1 MRFPGGA
8 VGNFYH
14 FGKSGYGF
22 DFAEIDQYHDGKV
35 PKRARGLENSRI
47 KKNQHQD
54 YIDDFIQ
61 LAQETNSKAVLVA
74 NLFVDNNDILLMIEK
89 LVTNNIEVVGVEL
102 GSELSNRSYFTK
114 GYTIEDYIVSAKRCS
129 KKIKDKYPNLK
140 TAVVVAPLGKRKGHR
155 HNVWNEKLSKLDFY
169 DAIIIHSY
177 AKVIN
182 GKDKEGQMVFEEAEG
197 KNKTEA
203 FEIYKNRAIDYLTNE
218 YPKQVQEYVRI
229 FNKPIW
235 VTEWNLQMSKTTGNT
250 LLQSLFVANY
260 LLELLSSPDLKNNFT
275 FSFSSNKKLGILGGV
290 AAAIAIIVIVGF
302 TAINTP
308 IDSTVSSTASN
319 PLLVNIDQTTYQR
332 ADIISISGDT
342 NSYTK
347 SVELSIENTN
357 GVKIWKEIINP
368 KNDGQFST
376 LIIAGGGGWENNGVY
391 TLKAVQ
397 DDLASEIEFKI
408 IA

>member
-1 MRFPGGA
+1 LTFITDLDDLIRHHHGD
-8 VGNFYH
+8 VKKLREIRDTVRHDNFITTEDKNYVESLITMH
-14 FGKSGYGF
+14 
-22 DFAEIDQYHDGKV
+22 
-35 PKRARGLENSRI
+35 L
-47 KKNQHQD
+47 KNQPLDKSLSHKRS
-54 YIDDFIQ
+54 
-61 LAQETNSKAVLVA
+61 ET
-74 NLFVDNNDILLMIEK
+74 
-89 LVTNNIEVVGVEL
+89 
-102 GSELSNRSYFTK
+102 
-114 GYTIEDYIVSAKRCS
+114 
-129 KKIKDKYPNLK
+129 KIKL
-140 TAVVVAPLGKRKGHR
+140 
-155 HNVWNEKLSKLDFY
+155 
-169 DAIIIHSY
+169 
-177 AKVIN
+177 
-182 GKDKEGQMVFEEAEG
+182 Q
-197 KNKTEA
+197 
-203 FEIYKNRAIDYLTNE
+203 
-218 YPKQVQEYVRI
+218 PK
-229 FNKPIW
+229 P
-235 VTEWNLQMSKTTGNT
+235 T
-250 LLQSLFVANY
+250 
-260 LLELLSSPDLKNNFT
+260 LSSPDLKNNFT

-397 DDLASEIEFKI
+397 DNLASEIEFKI
-408 IA
+408 MA

>member
-1 MRFPGGA
+1 MTFITDLDDLIRHRHGD
-8 VGNFYH
+8 VKKLREIRDTVRHDNFITTEDKNYVESLITIH
-14 FGKSGYGF
+14 
-22 DFAEIDQYHDGKV
+22 
-35 PKRARGLENSRI
+35 L
-47 KKNQHQD
+47 KNQPLD
-54 YIDDFIQ
+54 K
-61 LAQETNSKAVLVA
+61 S
-74 NLFVDNNDILLMIEK
+74 
-89 LVTNNIEVVGVEL
+89 
-102 GSELSNRSYFTK
+102 LSRKQPDT
-114 GYTIEDYIVSAKRCS
+114 
-129 KKIKDKYPNLK
+129 KIK
-140 TAVVVAPLGKRKGHR
+140 
-155 HNVWNEKLSKLDFY
+155 
-169 DAIIIHSY
+169 
-177 AKVIN
+177 
-182 GKDKEGQMVFEEAEG
+182 
-197 KNKTEA
+197 
-203 FEIYKNRAIDYLTNE
+203 
-218 YPKQVQEYVRI
+218 
-229 FNKPIW
+229 
-235 VTEWNLQMSKTTGNT
+235 
-250 LLQSLFVANY
+250 LQSKPT
-260 LLELLSSPDLKNNFT
+260 LSSPDLKNNFT
-275 FSFSSNKKLGILGGV
+275 FNFSSNKKLGVLGGV

-357 GVKIWKEIINP
+357 GVKIWKEVINP